1 MRTINDEDFTRLIGR
16 RSTTLLGAVN
26 YLSRHASDR
35 SALTRPLLGE
45 LLSQST
51 QIEELLDACGA
62 RNNRRWHGF
71 RSLVATIKRVADV
84 SYDLL
89 HIKHVL
95 PSYRL
100 LPIEQ
105 DFAVA
110 TDEALAFCAD
120 ALLRVSC
127 RLLDL
132 APQLGLSI
140 PAADPHVG
148 AYGEELP
155 GGVLPQDRDTREV
168 ESVAETVA
176 ELATAFLN
184 LASESE
190 MVHSAGRAK
199 PEEYASCIPDPVSE
213 KNLRYL
219 KHRFHNLQALY
230 DTNVSE
236 TQTEV
241 LDPDLPVLRGHISVL
256 YHLLKMGTEFVHYYE
271 RHVCQQAGR
280 VPVGQDS
287 LVDPEALLATL
298 MEYCIA
304 YGSRYLA
311 CAQGLCHEMLKR
323 YAEVGSIEVPVPR
336 YRGFHVRP
344 STLVVRIVMHYGS
357 EVSMWLDGDAYDAG
371 STLDIFRANE
381 KINARKR
388 RGLASKISEISL
400 ADGFSEDEDV
410 KAAARRIIMILAER
424 GEIVIYEQPLRL
436 RDEPVRKDGTFLE
449 RVVDEIIALQTTG
462 KIDVNIDLN
471 ATLKGDKRVLADIEL
486 LARFGYGEDNFG
498 NNIPLPEKLAYL
510 RR

>member
-16 RSTTLLGAVN
+16 RSTALLGAVN

-51 QIEELLDACGA
+51 QVEELLDACGA

-71 RSLVATIKRVADV
+71 RSLVATIKRFTDV
-84 SYDLL
+84 SYELL

-110 TDEALAFCAD
+110 TDEALVFCTD
-120 ALLRVSC
+120 ALLRVSY

-132 APQLGLSI
+132 APRLGLSI
-140 PAADPHVG
+140 PEEAPHGGV
-148 AYGEELP
+148 YGEELP

-199 PEEYASCIPDPVSE
+199 PEEYASCIPDPVGE
-213 KNLRYL
+213 KSLRYL
-219 KHRFHNLQALY
+219 KHRFHNLQSLY

-271 RHVCQQAGR
+271 RHVCRQAGR
-280 VPVGQDS
+280 LPVGQDS
-287 LVDPEALLATL
+287 LVDPEALVATL

-311 CAQGLCHEMLKR
+311 CAQSLCHEMLKR

-344 STLVVRIVMHYGS
+344 STLVARIVMHYGS
-357 EVSMWLDGDAYDAG
+357 EVSMGLDGESYDAG
-371 STLDIFRANE
+371 TTLDMFRANE

-388 RGLASKISEISL
+388 RGLASKIAELSL
-400 ADGFSEDEDV
+400 AEGFSDDEDV
-410 KAAARRIIMILAER
+410 KAVTRRIIMTLAEQ
-424 GEIVIYEQPLRL
+424 GEVVIYEQPLRL
-436 RDEPVRKDGTFLE
+436 RDEPVRRDGAFLE
-449 RVVDEIIALQTTG
+449 QVVNEIIALQATG

-471 ATLKGDKRVLADIEL
+471 VTLTGDKRVLADIEI
-486 LARFGYGEDNFG
+486 LANSGYGEDNFG
-498 NNIPLPEKLAYL
+498 NNIPIPEKLAYL